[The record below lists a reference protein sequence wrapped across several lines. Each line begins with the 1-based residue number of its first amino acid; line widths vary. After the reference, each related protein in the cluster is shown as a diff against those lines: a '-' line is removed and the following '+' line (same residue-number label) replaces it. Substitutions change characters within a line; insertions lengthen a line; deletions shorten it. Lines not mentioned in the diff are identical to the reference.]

1 MHWRRY
7 GRRHAGVALAIA
19 GLGAKDVMGYC
30 LMALIGSGVVISLG
44 LLIF

>member
-1 MHWRRY
+1 W
-7 GRRHAGVALAIA
+7 ALPALAIA

-30 LMALIGSGVVISLG
+30 LMALIGSGVIISLG